1 MTELNKTK
9 SKSKVSK
16 IYNYTVLGI
25 YAVVLLAC
33 IIFKLMGD
41 NLRAGDIF
49 LYAVLQSLLFALVG
63 LIFIPKNT
71 LTWINIILPVVI
83 NVPYFLGLIA
93 VTHGLDWLG
102 VISYYFERV
111 ITSPVNLIKAFF

>member
-1 MTELNKTK
+1 MENLNKTK

-25 YAVVLLAC
+25 YALVLLAY
-33 IIFKLMGD
+33 IVFKLMGAD
-41 NLRAGDIF
+41 EKAGSII
-49 LYAVLQSLLFALVG
+49 LNVVLLSLLFSLVG

-83 NVPYFLGLIA
+83 NLPYFLGLVA
-93 VTHGLDWLG
+93 VTRGLDWLG

-111 ITSPVNLIKAFF
+111 ITSPINLIKAFF

>member
-25 YAVVLLAC
+25 YALVLLAY
-33 IIFKLMGD
+33 IVFKLMGAD
-41 NLRAGDIF
+41 EKAGDII
-49 LYAVLQSLLFALVG
+49 LNAVLLSLLFALVG

-83 NVPYFLGLIA
+83 NLPYLLGLVA
-93 VTHGLDWLG
+93 VTRGLDWLG
-102 VISYYFERV
+102 VIFYYFERV
-111 ITSPVNLIKAFF
+111 ISSPINLIKAFF

>member
-16 IYNYTVLGI
+16 IYNCTVLGI
-25 YAVVLLAC
+25 YALVLLAY
-33 IIFKLMGD
+33 IVFKLMGND
-41 NLRAGDIF
+41 IKADDIF
-49 LYAVLQSLLFALVG
+49 INAVLQSLLFALVG

-83 NVPYFLGLIA
+83 NLPYFLGIVA
-93 VTHGLDWLG
+93 VTHALDIMG
-102 VISYYFERV
+102 IASYYFEQV
-111 ITSPVNLIKAFF
+111 IKSPINLIKAFF

>member
-9 SKSKVSK
+9 SKSKVTK

-25 YAVVLLAC
+25 YAFVLLAYIVFRIMGADEKAGN
-33 IIFKLMGD
+33 IIL
-41 NLRAGDIF
+41 N
-49 LYAVLQSLLFALVG
+49 AVLLSLLFALVG

-83 NVPYFLGLIA
+83 NLPYFLCLIA
-93 VTHGLDWLG
+93 VMRGLDWLG

-111 ITSPVNLIKAFF
+111 ITSPINLIKAFF

>member
-25 YAVVLLAC
+25 YALVLLAY
-33 IIFKLMGD
+33 IVFRLMGND
-41 NLRAGDIF
+41 VKAANIF
-49 LYAVLQSLLFALVG
+49 LNGVFLSLIFALVG

-83 NVPYFLGLIA
+83 NVPYFLLLIA

-111 ITSPVNLIKAFF
+111 ITSPINLIKAFF

>member
-9 SKSKVSK
+9 SKSKVSR

-25 YAVVLLAC
+25 YAAVLLAYV
-33 IIFKLMGD
+33 IFRLMGND
-41 NLRAGDIF
+41 VKAANIF
-49 LYAVLQSLLFALVG
+49 LNGVFLSLIFALVG

-83 NVPYFLGLIA
+83 NLPYFLCLVA
-93 VTHGLDWLG
+93 ATRGLDIMG
-102 VISYYFERV
+102 IASYYFEQV
-111 ITSPVNLIKAFF
+111 IKSPINLIKAFF

>member
-25 YAVVLLAC
+25 YAVVLLAY
-33 IIFKLMGD
+33 IVFRLMGND
-41 NLRAGDIF
+41 EKAAEIF
-49 LYAVLQSLLFALVG
+49 LNGVFLSLIFALVG
-63 LIFIPKNT
+63 LIFIKKNA

-83 NVPYFLGLIA
+83 NLPYFLCLIA
-93 VTHGLDWLG
+93 VTHGLDWMG
-102 VISYYFERV
+102 IISYYFESV
-111 ITSPVNLIKAFF
+111 ITSPINLIKAFF